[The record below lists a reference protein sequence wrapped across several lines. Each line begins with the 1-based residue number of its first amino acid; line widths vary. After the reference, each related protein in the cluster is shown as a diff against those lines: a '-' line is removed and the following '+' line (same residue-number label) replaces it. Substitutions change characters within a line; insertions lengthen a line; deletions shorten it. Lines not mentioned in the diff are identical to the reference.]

1 MLESNYGFLVTK
13 DGSHTLIHPRY
24 LTTFH
29 SHHGSVTESKKVFL
43 EYGFEYIAQ
52 DWKEVR
58 ILELG
63 FGTGLNA
70 WLTAQESAK
79 CSIQTSYTGID
90 ISFLPKEIFE
100 TLNFPYCTDTV
111 EENIDLFTRI
121 HSSELGSFININQNF
136 QLRKIQTDWFEY
148 QGDSRF
154 NLIYFDA
161 FAPDTQPELWSCESL
176 SKCAD
181 LLEPG
186 GVLVTYCAKGQVKR
200 NLRAAGFSV
209 TALPGPPGK
218 REVTRAVKT

>member
-1 MLESNYGFLVTK
+1 M
-13 DGSHTLIHPRY
+13 
-24 LTTFH
+24 
-29 SHHGSVTESKKVFL
+29 
-43 EYGFEYIAQ
+43 AQ
-52 DWKEVR
+52 DRKEIR

-70 WLTAQESAK
+70 LLTAQESVK
-79 CSIQTSYTGID
+79 CRIQTSYTGID

-100 TLNFPYCTDTV
+100 TLNFPYCMDSK
-111 EENIDLFTRI
+111 EENLDLFTRI
-121 HSSELGSFININQNF
+121 YSSELGSFIKIDPYF
-136 QLRKIQTDWFEY
+136 QLMKIQTDWFEY
-148 QGDSRF
+148 KGDSRF

-161 FAPDTQPELWSCESL
+161 FAPDTQPELWSCDSL
-176 SKCAD
+176 SKCAE

-200 NLRAAGFSV
+200 NLRAAGFDV